1 MFSYQGGSKSSE
13 GRHTQLQVMGSA
25 RAPGVLHLGCTL
37 EMIGRSWTIL
47 SLCHSISETQG
58 LFLQPHSLAHLVT
71 ILFPTHFLFPT
82 HSAPTPILCPHCSLH
97 LPSLSALPSC
107 LSPTLPRA
115 SSSVGSQ
122 HLIIVT
128 HLKNNWRME
137 KGLLSSYY
145 TGIGVTAGGV

>member
-1 MFSYQGGSKSSE
+1 MFSYQGGSKGSE

-37 EMIGRSWTIL
+37 EMIGRSRTIL
-47 SLCHSISETQG
+47 SLCHSILETQG
-58 LFLQPHSLAHLVT
+58 LFLPPHSLAHLVT
-71 ILFPTHFLFPT
+71 ILFPTHFLN
-82 HSAPTPILCPHCSLH
+82 SAPTPILCSHCSLH

-107 LSPTLPRA
+107 LSPTLPCA
-115 SSSVGSQ
+115 SSSLGSQ

-128 HLKNNWRME
+128 HLLKNNWRME